1 MENVVR
7 GSCFAVTGM
16 WWASFLPSLLENFL
30 AGWNDHDDFLNRG
43 EDEDED
49 ESEDEASEMLTDI
62 INKPEKHGIAT
73 GEYIKLHVKPGSN
86 VTWPEMLT
94 DIINKP
100 EKHGIATGEYIK
112 LHVKPGSNV
121 TWPDERF
128 LLIDEGEDMEIA
140 DKFKEI
146 YSDTRKT
153 TIQRQARARQLLGR
167 VPNKR
172 TITFFSKDAT
182 MHMNELLLVKG
193 VDDANKEDEKVPDSK
208 LQIFLEEHF
217 LAPKSWAAL
226 RPRPFS
232 LFGSI
237 FSHIKPS
244 HISAN
249 LASLHL

>member
-16 WWASFLPSLLENFL
+16 WWASFLPSLLENL
-30 AGWNDHDDFLNRG
+30 LDDLFNRG
-43 EDEDED
+43 EDEYED
-49 ESEDEASEMLTDI
+49 ESVDEACAMQTDI

-73 GEYIKLHVKPGSN
+73 SEYIKLQ
-86 VTWPEMLT
+86 
-94 DIINKP
+94 
-100 EKHGIATGEYIK
+100 
-112 LHVKPGSNV
+112 VKPGSNV
-121 TWPDERF
+121 TWPDGRF
-128 LLIDEGEDMEIA
+128 LLVDDGEFDLKLNTEFF
-140 DKFKEI
+140 DL
-146 YSDTRKT
+146 YSDASKT
-153 TIQRQARARQLLGR
+153 PIQRQARARQLLGR

-182 MHMNELLLVKG
+182 MHMRELLDVKV

-208 LQIFLEEHF
+208 FQIFLEEHF
-217 LAPKSWAAL
+217 MAPKSWATL

-237 FSHIKPS
+237 FSHIEPS

>member
-1 MENVVR
+1 
-7 GSCFAVTGM
+7 M

-49 ESEDEASEMLTDI
+49 ESEDEAS
-62 INKPEKHGIAT
+62 
-73 GEYIKLHVKPGSN
+73 
-86 VTWPEMLT
+86 EMLT